1 MIRTSCNS
9 LASMATVSRV
19 CVCVSVPGDDVRKF
33 MCMPQIL
40 CRFHGLHS
48 QDWLRRQVEGAV
60 GLQVEHDVT
69 ALWHRLDL
77 DPEARQTHKE
87 RGRATRAGQNPF
99 KPRFQWKKPQTDCDS
114 LRTFSQEKAERDSWD
129 FTGWTWIDFPL
140 APSACMCVIYHQV
153 DFPFKPVIQHYY
165 LGMCVRSS
173 ILRTHT
179 YNTQSQSHLQLLNC
193 WIAVVVVAALYSM

>member
-1 MIRTSCNS
+1 MAEGRYGGQWQGLQKGLIQSQQIDGRRHTHRDRGRPRARQQCSVRGKDSATCNCQDQSRHTHIDTHIDRDRMIRTSCNS

-69 ALWHRLDL
+69 AL
-77 DPEARQTHKE
+77 
-87 RGRATRAGQNPF
+87 
-99 KPRFQWKKPQTDCDS
+99 
-114 LRTFSQEKAERDSWD
+114 
-129 FTGWTWIDFPL
+129 
-140 APSACMCVIYHQV
+140 
-153 DFPFKPVIQHYY
+153 
-165 LGMCVRSS
+165 
-173 ILRTHT
+173 
-179 YNTQSQSHLQLLNC
+179 
-193 WIAVVVVAALYSM
+193 